1 MNRFH
6 LVACS
11 LVLAFVSAAA
21 MACQGD
27 TTVHTS
33 TSTAAGIHVAGT
45 GKASGAPDIVFL
57 TLGVNVENPTVAGAR
72 ESAASAMVGMV
83 NSLKANG
90 VEDRNIQTTQF
101 TVSPQYDFT
110 GRTQTLRGYRVSNVV
125 TAKLTK
131 IDTASKAIDDAA
143 IAGGNSTVI
152 QSIQFAIDDTN
163 KLQETAREEAMAQAK
178 ARADQLARL
187 AGVSL
192 GKPIAIN
199 ETYESVVPQDLA
211 FAAPRTASA
220 DTSTP
225 IQAGELEVVVNL
237 TVLYGIE

>member
-1 MNRFH
+1 MNRYR
-6 LVACS
+6 LVVCS
-11 LVLAFVSAAA
+11 LLLALVSAAA

-27 TTVHTS
+27 TVVNSS
-33 TSTAAGIHVAGT
+33 TSTAAGINVSGT
-45 GKASGAPDIVFL
+45 GKASGTPDIVLL
-57 TLGVNVENPTVAGAR
+57 TLGVNVENATVAGAR
-72 ESAASAMVGMV
+72 ETAASAMQGVI

-101 TVSPQYDFT
+101 TVSPQYDYS
-110 GRTQTLRGYRVSNVV
+110 GRTQTLRGYLVSNVV

-143 IAGGNSTVI
+143 TAGGNSTVI
-152 QSIQFAIDDTN
+152 QSVQFAIDNTDR
-163 KLQETAREEAMAQAK
+163 LQETAREQAIAQAK
-178 ARADQLARL
+178 ARADQLAKL

-199 ETYESVVPQDLA
+199 ETYESVQPLNQV
-211 FAAPRTASA
+211 FAPRTASL
-220 DTSTP
+220 DTATP
-225 IQAGELEVVVNL
+225 IQAGELQVVVNL